1 MLSNLIILLGLNES
15 ELDDAMKSKLNL
27 IISGVT
33 ARLKLLLG
41 GAEPPEEMNHIILD
55 VSAARFNRIGSE
67 GLTGHTVEGES
78 LSFTDNDFLQF
89 SDEIQA
95 WLEQQTESKRGKLV
109 FL

>member
-1 MLSNLIILLGLNES
+1 MLSNLIILLGLDES
-15 ELDDAMKSKLNL
+15 ELDEAMKAKLNL
-27 IISGVT
+27 IISGET

-78 LSFTDNDFLQF
+78 LSFDDNDFEQF

-95 WLEQQTESKRGKLV
+95 WLEQQKDSGRGKLV

>member
-15 ELDDAMKSKLNL
+15 ELGDAMKSKLNL
-27 IISGVT
+27 IISGAT

-41 GAEPPEEMNHIILD
+41 GADPPEEMDHIILD

-67 GLTGHTVEGES
+67 GLTGHTVEGEN
-78 LSFTDNDFLQF
+78 LSFAENDFDQF

-95 WLEQQTESKRGKLV
+95 WLEQQKNSGRGKLV

>member
-27 IISGVT
+27 IIYGAT

-78 LSFTDNDFLQF
+78 LSFTDNDFSQF

>member
-1 MLSNLIILLGLNES
+1 MLSNLIILLGLDES
-15 ELDDAMKSKLNL
+15 ELDDAMKAKLNL

-67 GLTGHTVEGES
+67 GLTGHTVEGEN
-78 LSFTDNDFLQF
+78 LSFTDNDFSQF

>member
-15 ELDDAMKSKLNL
+15 ELDDAMKAKLNL
-27 IISGVT
+27 IISGAT

-78 LSFTDNDFLQF
+78 LSFADNDFSQF

>member
-1 MLSNLIILLGLNES
+1 MLSDLILLLGFDES
-15 ELDDAMKSKLNL
+15 TIDETMKAKLNL

-78 LSFTDNDFLQF
+78 LSFADNDFEQF

-95 WLEQQTESKRGKLV
+95 WLEQQKDSGRGKLV

>member
-1 MLSNLIILLGLNES
+1 MLSDLILLLGLDEA
-15 ELDDAMKSKLNL
+15 ELEPAMEAKLNL
-27 IISGVT
+27 IISGAT

-78 LSFTDNDFLQF
+78 LSFSENDFEQF

-95 WLEQQTESKRGKLV
+95 WLEQQKENSRGKLR
-109 FL
+109 FI

>member
-15 ELDDAMKSKLNL
+15 ELDDAMKAKLNL
-27 IISGVT
+27 IISGAT

-78 LSFTDNDFLQF
+78 LSFTDNDFSQF

>member
-15 ELDDAMKSKLNL
+15 ELDDAMESKLNL
-27 IISGVT
+27 IISGAT

-41 GAEPPEEMNHIILD
+41 GAEPPEEMDHIILD

-78 LSFTDNDFLQF
+78 LSFTDNDFSQF

>member
-15 ELDDAMKSKLNL
+15 ELDDAMKAKLNL
-27 IISGVT
+27 IISSAT

-78 LSFTDNDFLQF
+78 LSFADNDFSQF

>member
-1 MLSNLIILLGLNES
+1 MLSDLIVLLGLNES

-27 IISGVT
+27 IISGAT

-78 LSFTDNDFLQF
+78 LSFTDNDFSQF

>member
-1 MLSNLIILLGLNES
+1 MLSNLIILLGLDES
-15 ELDDAMKSKLNL
+15 ELDYAMKAKLNL
-27 IISGVT
+27 IISGAT

-78 LSFTDNDFLQF
+78 LSFTDNDFSQF

>member
-1 MLSNLIILLGLNES
+1 MLSNLTILLGLNES
-15 ELDDAMKSKLNL
+15 ELDDAMKSKLKL
-27 IISGVT
+27 IISGAT
-33 ARLKLLLG
+33 GRLKLLLG

-78 LSFTDNDFLQF
+78 LSFTDNDFSQF

-109 FL
+109 FM

>member
-27 IISGVT
+27 IISGAT

-78 LSFTDNDFLQF
+78 LSFTDNDFSQF

>member
-27 IISGVT
+27 IISGAT

-78 LSFTDNDFLQF
+78 LSFTDNDFSQF

-95 WLEQQTESKRGKLV
+95 WLEQQKDSGRGKLV

>member
-27 IISGVT
+27 IISGAT

-55 VSAARFNRIGSE
+55 VSAAKFNRIGSE
-67 GLTGHTVEGES
+67 VLTGHTVEGES
-78 LSFTDNDFLQF
+78 LSFTDNDFSQF

>member
-1 MLSNLIILLGLNES
+1 MLSDLILLLGLDEA
-15 ELDDAMKSKLNL
+15 ELETTMEAKLNL
-27 IISGVT
+27 IISGAT

-41 GAEPPEEMNHIILD
+41 GAEPPEEMKHIILD

-78 LSFTDNDFLQF
+78 LSFTENDFEQF

-95 WLEQQTESKRGKLV
+95 WLEQQKESSRGKLR
-109 FL
+109 FI

>member
-27 IISGVT
+27 IISGAT

-41 GAEPPEEMNHIILD
+41 GAEPPEEMDHIILD
-55 VSAARFNRIGSE
+55 VSVARFNRIGSE

-78 LSFTDNDFLQF
+78 LSFTDNDFSQF

-95 WLEQQTESKRGKLV
+95 WLEQQKDSGRGKLV
-109 FL
+109 FI

>member
-1 MLSNLIILLGLNES
+1 MLSDLILLLGFDES
-15 ELDDAMKSKLNL
+15 TIDELTKAKLNL
-27 IISGVT
+27 IISGAT

-41 GAEPPEEMNHIILD
+41 GAEPPEEMNHMILD

-78 LSFTDNDFLQF
+78 LSFTDNDFSQF

>member
-27 IISGVT
+27 IISGAT

-41 GAEPPEEMNHIILD
+41 GAEPPEEMDHIILD

-78 LSFTDNDFLQF
+78 LSFTDNDFSQF

>member
-15 ELDDAMKSKLNL
+15 ELDDAMESKLNL
-27 IISGVT
+27 IISGAT

-78 LSFTDNDFLQF
+78 LSFTDNDFSQF

>member
-1 MLSNLIILLGLNES
+1 MLSNLIILLGLDES

-27 IISGVT
+27 IISGAT

-78 LSFTDNDFLQF
+78 LSFTDNDFSQF

>member
-27 IISGVT
+27 IISGAT

-55 VSAARFNRIGSE
+55 VSAARFNRTGSE

-78 LSFTDNDFLQF
+78 LSFTDNDFSQF

>member
-1 MLSNLIILLGLNES
+1 MLSNLIILLGLDES
-15 ELDDAMKSKLNL
+15 ELDDAMKAKLNL
-27 IISGVT
+27 IISGAT

-78 LSFTDNDFLQF
+78 LSFTDNDFSQF

-95 WLEQQTESKRGKLV
+95 WLEQQKDSGRGKLV

>member
-15 ELDDAMKSKLNL
+15 ELDDAMKSKLKL
-27 IISGVT
+27 IISGAT

-78 LSFTDNDFLQF
+78 LSFTDNDFSQF

-109 FL
+109 FM

>member
-1 MLSNLIILLGLNES
+1 MLSNLIILLGLDES
-15 ELDDAMKSKLNL
+15 ELDDAMKAKLNL
-27 IISGVT
+27 IISGAT

-41 GAEPPEEMNHIILD
+41 EAEPPEEMNHIILD

-78 LSFTDNDFLQF
+78 LSFTDNDFSQF

-95 WLEQQTESKRGKLV
+95 WLEQQKDSGRGKLV

>member
-27 IISGVT
+27 IISGAT

-78 LSFTDNDFLQF
+78 LSFTDNDFSQF

-95 WLEQQTESKRGKLV
+95 WLEQQKDSGRGKLV
-109 FL
+109 FI

>member
-1 MLSNLIILLGLNES
+1 MLSNLIILLGLDES
-15 ELDDAMKSKLNL
+15 ELDDAMKAKLNL
-27 IISGVT
+27 IISGAT

-78 LSFTDNDFLQF
+78 LSFTDNDFAQF

-95 WLEQQTESKRGKLV
+95 WLEQQKDSGRGKLV

>member
-1 MLSNLIILLGLNES
+1 MLSNLIILLGLDES
-15 ELDDAMKSKLNL
+15 ELDDAMKAKLNL
-27 IISGVT
+27 IISGAT

-41 GAEPPEEMNHIILD
+41 GAEPPEEMDHIILD

-78 LSFTDNDFLQF
+78 LSFTDNDFAQF

-95 WLEQQTESKRGKLV
+95 WLEQQKDSGRGKLV
-109 FL
+109 FI

>member
-27 IISGVT
+27 IISGAT

-41 GAEPPEEMNHIILD
+41 GAEPPEEMDHIILD
-55 VSAARFNRIGSE
+55 VSVARFNRIGSE

-78 LSFTDNDFLQF
+78 LSFTDNDFAQF

>member
-78 LSFTDNDFLQF
+78 LSFTDNDFAQF
-89 SDEIQA
+89 MDEIAA
-95 WLEQQTESKRGKLV
+95 WLQMQEGGKRGKLV
-109 FL
+109 FI

>member
-15 ELDDAMKSKLNL
+15 ELDDVMESKLNL
-27 IISGVT
+27 IISGAT

-78 LSFTDNDFLQF
+78 LSFTDNDFSQF